1 MEPSHFLKSVLD
13 SNSIQEGLEHI
24 KEFAKEYLDC
34 EHVCAFIADKKYE
47 NISIASYA
55 FNILDADLKV
65 LCQLTKESDYFKL
78 IPEGDNVYSEIQHN
92 RVFKRISDQLKN
104 EIIHTPFASIFSF
117 QLIYDFYCGTLIF
130 CYPNNSQLTENKK
143 QNCHL
148 IRLHLEHL
156 IEKIHFRKQLLKQTE
171 YESLFNTLRI
181 KDHFT
186 MNHSYNVSFYASLL
200 GMKLGLSAVDLEKL
214 KVASLLHDIGK
225 LFTPKHILL
234 KPGRLTDEEF
244 EIIREHPALGY
255 ELLKDFANVESILP
269 IVRWH
274 HERIDGSGY
283 PDRLIGT
290 EIPYIVKI
298 VSLVDAFDAMTSTR
312 VYRSSL
318 NIDEVKRQLLT
329 NAGTQFDENM
339 TKQFLEVINNQ
350 VKINPYS
357 LV

>member
-1 MEPSHFLKSVLD
+1 MAQSHFFKSVLD
-13 SNSIQEGLEHI
+13 ANSIQEGLEHI
-24 KEFAKEYLDC
+24 KDFAKEYLDC
-34 EHVCAFIADKKYE
+34 EHICAFIADKKYE
-47 NISIASYA
+47 NDPITSYA
-55 FNILDADLKV
+55 INILETDLKV
-65 LCQLTKESDYFKL
+65 LCQLTKESEYFKL
-78 IPEGDNVYSEIQHN
+78 IPEGYNVNSVIHHN
-92 RVFKRISDQLKN
+92 RVFKQISDQLKN
-104 EIIHTPFASIFSF
+104 EMIHTPFVSLFAF
-117 QLIYDFYCGTLIF
+117 QLIYDSYCGTLIF
-130 CYPNNSQLTENKK
+130 CYPDKSQLTENKE

-171 YESLFNTLRI
+171 FESLFNTLRI

-225 LFTPKHILL
+225 LVTPKHILL
-234 KPGRLTDEEF
+234 KPGRLTDDEF
-244 EIIREHPALGY
+244 QIIREHPVLGY
-255 ELLKDFANVESILP
+255 ELLKGFANVESILP

-274 HERIDGSGY
+274 HERMDGNGY
-283 PDRLIGT
+283 PDKLIGT
-290 EIPYIVKI
+290 EIPFIVKI

-312 VYRSSL
+312 VYRNSL

-329 NAGTQFDENM
+329 NAGTQFDEIM

-357 LV
+357 LA